1 MVGLPLQGRRWK
13 RKILRTLIVGV
24 LEVEEGEVV
33 ILRTK
38 LWPPWSSG
46 DQLVMPKSELR
57 KAGRFKGMKGS
68 GRSFAGIFGDFMVE

>member
-1 MVGLPLQGRRWK
+1 M
-13 RKILRTLIVGV
+13 
-24 LEVEEGEVV
+24 V